1 MFATPDVNS
10 TVQLLQY
17 ENTVL
22 LDGMLGIGI
31 LILVWVVL
39 FVRMSGIGSEMIK
52 SSRGFTVASFVTGIL
67 SVLLYSME
75 LITDITLIFCLL
87 LAVVSVVVLV
97 SVGKD

>member
-1 MFATPDVNS
+1 MFASPAVNS

-39 FVRMSGIGSEMIK
+39 FVRMSGIGTEVVK
-52 SSRGFTVASFVTGIL
+52 SSRGFTVASFITGVL
-67 SVLLYSME
+67 SVLLYGME
-75 LITDITLIFCLL
+75 LINDAVLIICLL
-87 LAVVSVVVLV
+87 LAVFSVILLTM
-97 SVGKD
+97 VGKE